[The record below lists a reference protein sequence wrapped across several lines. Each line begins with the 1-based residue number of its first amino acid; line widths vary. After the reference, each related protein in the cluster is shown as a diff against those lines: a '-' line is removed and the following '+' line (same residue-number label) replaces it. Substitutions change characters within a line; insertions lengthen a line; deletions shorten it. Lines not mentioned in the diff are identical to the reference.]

1 MTTTTEV
8 ITLPSNFAY
17 VIIGLT
23 VLFISTRIIKAGP
36 AHIFA
41 LLLGGV
47 IITHIQQKSAT
58 EVMSFNAEMD
68 YRNGLLG
75 SPSHFYLDSNL
86 INLFYSIFT
95 WRQLNEKNFDNAV
108 EAANNVLHLR
118 EDTENQLERCVDN
131 YEIAYEQS
139 KLCMNYV
146 HTFVYAVQQ
155 PLLIKKLKA
164 VLARLQQLLERNLVA
179 IQRNC
184 ENLELAKPKRDI
196 NSRFIEDALGPKP
209 YDPYVSETAFDV
221 FQ

>member
-1 MTTTTEV
+1 MNAEKESV
-8 ITLPSNFAY
+8 TLPSNFAY
-17 VIIGLT
+17 VIIALT
-23 VLFISTRIIKAGP
+23 VLFVSTRILNAGP

-47 IITHIQQKSAT
+47 IITHLQRQSAT

-75 SPSHFYLDSNL
+75 TPSHFYLDTNL
-86 INLFYSIFT
+86 INLFYSIYT
-95 WRQLNEKNFDNAV
+95 WRQLNEKNFDSAV
-108 EAANNVLHLR
+108 EAANNVLHLK
-118 EDTENQLERCVDN
+118 EDSENQLQRCVDN

-139 KLCMNYV
+139 KICLNYV

-164 VLARLQQLLERNLVA
+164 VLARLQQLLERNLVSM
-179 IQRNC
+179 QRNC
-184 ENLELAKPKRDI
+184 EKLELAKPKRDI
-196 NSRFIEDALGPKP
+196 NSRFIEDVLGPRP
-209 YDPYVSETAFDV
+209 YDPYTSKTAFDL